1 MGESLREELAGPGL
15 FAVTGSG
22 DMRPRLL
29 RAALAGLPGGRESR
43 VPGLVVVAAGAVDG
57 VVRPGAAVQ
66 HAAGAGLGP
75 GRTGVQDALGAVAP
89 ADPDDGH
96 EEDGRRDAG
105 QVSDCRDH
113 QESHHA
119 ALPLS
124 QRREFTVNAITS
136 FPYSGTSWKR
146 HYDGGQGRANIS
158 VRYTSEIKRE
168 SAGKAAGDILVGRG
182 RVPCGPAGTP
192 AGRRLLSL

>member
-113 QESHHA
+113 QESHQA

-136 FPYSGTSWKR
+136 FPLFGNLLEPTLWR
-146 HYDGGQGRANIS
+146 QAGQTNIT
-158 VRYTSEIKRE
+158 VIYIR
-168 SAGKAAGDILVGRG
+168 
-182 RVPCGPAGTP
+182 
-192 AGRRLLSL
+192 